1 MEASP
6 TLKQKKKNLVGL
18 KRRGI
23 KSINNT
29 SGNNTEQG
37 VASLVLTESA
47 EDDTGSKKTVNLNK
61 RELKN
66 DRKQR
71 ELHRPAST
79 GSQNLEGA
87 KAMKKGLT
95 ATAKTQRPA
104 LYKQHTS
111 PHPAAS
117 AASNFASQEPMPAM
131 GVSTGDGLNLQ
142 PSQSASAFELHTHH
156 HQHSHHHT
164 YFYHFHNHQYNCQI
178 FQ

>member
-47 EDDTGSKKTVNLNK
+47 EDDNGSKKTVSLSK
-61 RELKN
+61 RELKS

-79 GSQNLEGA
+79 GS
-87 KAMKKGLT
+87 
-95 ATAKTQRPA
+95 
-104 LYKQHTS
+104 
-111 PHPAAS
+111 
-117 AASNFASQEPMPAM
+117 
-131 GVSTGDGLNLQ
+131 
-142 PSQSASAFELHTHH
+142 
-156 HQHSHHHT
+156 
-164 YFYHFHNHQYNCQI
+164 
-178 FQ
+178 